1 MAEGYR
7 PVLIEDLPTHLV
19 LEILCSGRLSAVDL
33 LHLELTSRTF
43 GESQGLYP
51 YKFRS
56 LVDYAAFQLCVSHSV
71 YAKMED
77 NAQTVLFDRCG
88 GNWKRIL
95 RFLQSV
101 EQSSDMVETS
111 AGNVLFSCF

>member
-7 PVLIEDLPTHLV
+7 PVVIEDLPTHLV
-19 LEILCSGRLSAVDL
+19 LEVLCSGRLSAVDL
-33 LHLELTSRTF
+33 LHLELTCRTF
-43 GESQGLYP
+43 GGSEGLYP
-51 YKFRS
+51 HKFRS

-88 GNWKRIL
+88 GNWKRVL

>member
-1 MAEGYR
+1 MADGYR
-7 PVLIEDLPTHLV
+7 PVLMEDLPTHLV

-33 LHLELTSRTF
+33 MHLELTSRTF
-43 GESQGLYP
+43 GGSQGLYP

-56 LVDYAAFQLCVSHSV
+56 MVDYAAFQLCVSHSV

-77 NAQTVLFDRCG
+77 NARTVLFDRCG